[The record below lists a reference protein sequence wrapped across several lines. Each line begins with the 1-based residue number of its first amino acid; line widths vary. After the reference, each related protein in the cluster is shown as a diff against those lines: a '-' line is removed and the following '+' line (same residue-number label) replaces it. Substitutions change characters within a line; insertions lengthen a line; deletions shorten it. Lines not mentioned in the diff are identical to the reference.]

1 MTFSFMWWLSIVK
14 APNVENKTKKKT
26 KKGLALGTNTLLI
39 AFALFYFRLAFLAKG
54 RKANWNR
61 INKQG

>member
-1 MTFSFMWWLSIVK
+1 MTFSFIGWLFIVK
-14 APNVENKTKKKT
+14 APNVENKTKKQQ
-26 KKGLALGTNTLLI
+26 KGLAHGTNTLLI

>member
-1 MTFSFMWWLSIVK
+1 MWLLFIVK
-14 APNVENKTKKKT
+14 APNVENKTKKQ
-26 KKGLALGTNTLLI
+26 KKGLAHGTNTLLI

-54 RKANWNR
+54 RKVNWNR

>member
-1 MTFSFMWWLSIVK
+1 MTFSFMWWLFIVN
-14 APNVENKTKKKT
+14 APNVENKTNKK
-26 KKGLALGTNTLLI
+26 KKGLAHGTNTLLI